1 MSAID
6 YSTLRSL
13 TARDLCRALLHEG
26 FTLARQ
32 RGSHQR
38 YAHADGRRV
47 TVPYTRSGDTFAP
60 GTLRSMLERQA
71 RWTGEDLRRLRLI
84 AR

>member
-1 MSAID
+1 MSDID

-13 TARDLCRALLHEG
+13 TASELCRALEHDG

-38 YAHADGRRV
+38 YTHPDGRRV
-47 TVPYTRSGDTFAP
+47 LSHLLGAVRPLLLAPSGA
-60 GTLRSMLERQA
+60 
-71 RWTGEDLRRLRLI
+71 
-84 AR
+84 